1 MPGKADF
8 FSLPRTTQFA
18 FWLGLVFVGLVIYDQ
33 LFYWSNM
40 EDYSFGYLVPIFVA
54 YVIYDRWPKVRAL
67 LLGENDSR
75 LASTK
80 PDWFMRTTE
89 VVFYLGLTTAL
100 LMFLL
105 GGLILASQ
113 GPSNQGSLLMAAG
126 LGGIV
131 LGLAFLVARE
141 DTKGR
146 ILSWK
151 ERVGFT
157 FLFLFPALAWLISA
171 PMVMYMDSTVKLVLL
186 EWVTKIVFSV
196 FNFLGFTVIRS
207 GNVLELPKGEV
218 GVADACSGVRS
229 LTGCIFVGSFMA
241 AVFLD
246 RFWKKVLMVGL
257 SMVLAFVTNIMR
269 SLFLTGWAYAY
280 GSGAIDGDIFRNPHT
295 LPDGSENPDFV
306 FASVHDIAGYS
317 VMGLTFV
324 ILLMLLPIFNFKIAP
339 PEEEEEH
346 EEAGESPPGGQHEPN
361 A

>member
-1 MPGKADF
+1 MPKKADF

-40 EDYSFGYLVPIFVA
+40 EDYSFGYLVPIFVG
-54 YVIYDRWPKVRAL
+54 YVVYDRWPKIRTL
-67 LLGENDSR
+67 LLGENDDMLS
-75 LASTK
+75 STK
-80 PDWFMRTTE
+80 PSILMRATE
-89 VVFYLGLTTAL
+89 VVFYLGLLMAL
-100 LMFLL
+100 AMFLL

-113 GPSNQGSLLMAAG
+113 GPSNQGSMLMAAG
-126 LGGIV
+126 LSGIV
-131 LGLAFLVARE
+131 LGLAFLVAR
-141 DTKGR
+141 DDAKGR
-146 ILSWK
+146 VLSWK
-151 ERVGFT
+151 ERLGFT

-171 PMVMYMDSTVKLVLL
+171 PMVMYMDSTVKLILL
-186 EWVTKIVFSV
+186 KWVTHIVFTV
-196 FNFLGFTVIRS
+196 FNFLGLTVIQN

-246 RFWKKVLMVGL
+246 RFWKKVLMIVL
-257 SMVLAFVTNIMR
+257 SMILAFITNIFR

-295 LPDGSENPDFV
+295 LPDGSTNPDFV

-324 ILLMLLPIFNFKIAP
+324 VLLMLLPIFNFKIAP
-339 PEEEEEH
+339 PEDEEED
-346 EEAGESPPGGQHEPN
+346 EEAGEPTEKEPEPN

>member
-1 MPGKADF
+1 MSKNADF
-8 FSLPRTTQFA
+8 FSLPRATQFA

-33 LFYWSNM
+33 VFYWSNM
-40 EDYSFGYLVPIFVA
+40 EDYSFGYLVPIFVG
-54 YVIYDRWPKVRAL
+54 YVIYDRWPKIRAL
-67 LLGENDSR
+67 LLGEGDAKLSSAQPSLLMR
-75 LASTK
+75 L
-80 PDWFMRTTE
+80 TT
-89 VVFYLGLTTAL
+89 VVFYSGLVLAL

-105 GGLILASQ
+105 GGMILASQ
-113 GPSNQGSLLMAAG
+113 GPSNQGSMLMAAG

-131 LGLAFLVARE
+131 LGLAYLVAR
-141 DTKGR
+141 DDVKGR
-146 ILSWK
+146 VLSWK
-151 ERVGFT
+151 ERLGFT

-186 EWVTKIVFSV
+186 EWVTRIVYTV
-196 FNFLGFTVIRS
+196 YNFLGFTVIRE

-246 RFWKKVLMVGL
+246 RFWKKVLMVIL
-257 SMVLAFVTNIMR
+257 SMILAFVTNIIR

-295 LPDGSENPDFV
+295 LPDGTTNPDFV

-339 PEEEEEH
+339 PEDDEEYDH
-346 EEAGESPPGGQHEPN
+346 AGKHPGREPEPN

>member
-1 MPGKADF
+1 MPKKADF
-8 FSLPRTTQFA
+8 FSLPRSTQFA
-18 FWLGLVFVGLVIYDQ
+18 FWLGLLFVGLLIYDQ
-33 LFYWSNM
+33 YFYWSTM
-40 EDYSFGYLVPIFVA
+40 EDYSFGYLVPIFVG
-54 YVIYDRWPKVRAL
+54 YVVYDRWPKIRAL
-67 LLGENDSR
+67 LLGENDDKLS
-75 LASTK
+75 STK
-80 PDWFMRTTE
+80 PTLLMRLTE
-89 VVFYLGLTTAL
+89 VVFYLGLISAL
-100 LMFLL
+100 MMFLL
-105 GGLILASQ
+105 GGLIRAAQ
-113 GPSNQGSLLMAAG
+113 GPSNQGSMLMAAG

-131 LGLAFLVARE
+131 LGLAFLVARD

-146 ILSWK
+146 TLSWK
-151 ERVGFT
+151 ERLSFT

-186 EWVTKIVFSV
+186 EWVTKIVYTV
-196 FNFLGFTVIRS
+196 FNFLGFTVIRE

-246 RFWKKVLMVGL
+246 RFWKKVLMVIL
-257 SMVLAFVTNIMR
+257 SMILAFVTNIIR

-324 ILLMLLPIFNFKIAP
+324 VLLMLLPIFNFKVAP
-339 PEEEEEH
+339 PEDDEEDEQ
-346 EEAGESPPGGQHEPN
+346 AGDSPGTESEPN

>member
-1 MPGKADF
+1 
-8 FSLPRTTQFA
+8 
-18 FWLGLVFVGLVIYDQ
+18 WLGLVFIGLVIYDQ
-33 LFYWSNM
+33 LFYWSTM
-40 EDYSFGYLVPIFVA
+40 EDYSFGYLVPIFVG
-54 YVIYDRWPKVRAL
+54 YVIYDRWPKIRAL
-67 LLGENDSR
+67 LLGENDDQ
-75 LASTK
+75 LTST
-80 PDWFMRTTE
+80 PPSLLMRVTE
-89 VVFYLGLTTAL
+89 LVFYLGLTMAL

-113 GPSNQGSLLMAAG
+113 GPSNQGSMLMATG

-131 LGLAFLVARE
+131 LGLAFMVAR
-141 DTKGR
+141 DDSKGR

-151 ERVGFT
+151 ERLGFT

-186 EWVTKIVFSV
+186 EWVTKIVYTL
-196 FNFLGFTVIRS
+196 FNFLGYTVIRN
-207 GNVLELPKGEV
+207 GNILELPKGEV

-246 RFWKKVLMVGL
+246 RFWKKVLMVFV
-257 SMVLAFVTNIMR
+257 SMILAIITNIFR
-269 SLFLTGWAYAY
+269 SIFLTGWAYAY

-317 VMGLTFV
+317 VMGLTF
-324 ILLMLLPIFNFKIAP
+324 IALLLLLPIFNFKIAP
-339 PEEEEEH
+339 PDEDEEDEQ
-346 EEAGESPPGGQHEPN
+346 AGESDDAAGSKPETN